1 MTACGTRLVSLNDQK
16 IALDRYSS
24 QSLQYKV
31 GCEAQAIDTLTH
43 GLARELGEPA
53 PAKDAD
59 QSGISAEDMKS
70 LVETVRSSMK
80 ICVVYNP
87 SALSGEAVLG
97 VKRLL
102 KMIAKVPTMECG
114 AIPAAPMT
122 NALGAMDMGLLPD
135 FYPGGLSMSDQ
146 EEIKKQWGE
155 KAPTGT
161 GLSALEMIAR
171 AEKGELK
178 ALLVHRSNP
187 VMDFPGGLRVT
198 EALKKLD
205 LLVVHD
211 MLETETAKLA
221 NLVLPSNGP
230 GYDEGT
236 TTNIGGRVQ
245 ARKKALETTQA
256 PDWKIINLML
266 NVLGDETN
274 YRRVSDVTEE
284 IACRVPGYQEIS
296 KRSVGKTGCN
306 REPISSADESVSDK
320 SVQAGKGKDGSLRL
334 RIATFLFAHDKI
346 LDASS
351 KLAHHFQPS
360 TAHFN
365 EKDAARLGIQ
375 DGNTVLLSAENINL
389 EAIARVDNRCQSGGV
404 VVPRVSD
411 EQGVNGLIG
420 ADGGTAW
427 VQVRKV

>member
-1 MTACGTRLVSLNDQK
+1 DK
-16 IALDRYSS
+16 YST
-24 QSLQYKV
+24 QSVQYKV
-31 GCEAQAIDTLTH
+31 GGEALAIDALTN
-43 GLARELGEPA
+43 GLARELGESA
-53 PAKDAD
+53 SAQGD
-59 QSGISAEDMKS
+59 SGISADDMKS

-87 SALSGEAVLG
+87 SALSGEAVSG

-122 NALGAMDMGLLPD
+122 NAVGAMDMGLLPD
-135 FYPGGLSMSDQ
+135 FYPGGVPMSDE

-155 KAPTGT
+155 NAPTAT

-187 VMDFPGGLRVT
+187 VMDFPGGAQVT

-245 ARKKALETTQA
+245 ARRKALQADQA
-256 PDWKIINLML
+256 PDWKIISLML
-266 NVLGDETN
+266 NVLGDETD
-274 YRRVSDVTEE
+274 YGKVSDVTEE
-284 IACRVPGYQEIS
+284 IARKVSGYQQIS
-296 KRSVGKTGCN
+296 RRSVGKTGCN
-306 REPISSADESVSDK
+306 RDSVISADEQASAK
-320 SVQAGKGKDGSLRL
+320 PVQAGTNGSLRL
-334 RIATFLFAHDKI
+334 RIATFLFAEDKV

-351 KLAHHFQPS
+351 KLAHHFQSS

-365 EKDAARLGIQ
+365 EEDAGRLGIQ
-375 DGNTVLLSAENINL
+375 DGNTVLLSAENVNL
-389 EAIARVDNRCQSGGV
+389 EATAKVDNRCQPGGV

-411 EQGVNGLIG
+411 GQRVNGLIS
-420 ADGGTAW
+420 ADGNTAW
-427 VQVRKV
+427 VEVRKV

>member
-1 MTACGTRLVSLNDQK
+1 
-16 IALDRYSS
+16 
-24 QSLQYKV
+24 
-31 GCEAQAIDTLTH
+31 
-43 GLARELGEPA
+43 
-53 PAKDAD
+53 
-59 QSGISAEDMKS
+59 
-70 LVETVRSSMK
+70 
-80 ICVVYNP
+80 
-87 SALSGEAVLG
+87 
-97 VKRLL
+97 
-102 KMIAKVPTMECG
+102 
-114 AIPAAPMT
+114 
-122 NALGAMDMGLLPD
+122 
-135 FYPGGLSMSDQ
+135 MSDQ

-161 GLSALEMIAR
+161 GFSALEMIAR

-346 LDASS
+346 LEASS

-360 TAHFN
+360 TAYLH
-365 EKDAARLGIQ
+365 EKDAQRLGIE
-375 DGNTVLLSAENINL
+375 DGDTVLLSAENVNL
-389 EAIARVDNRCQSGGV
+389 EATAKVNNRCQSGGV
-404 VVPRVSD
+404 VVPRISD

-420 ADGGTAW
+420 VDGGMAW
-427 VQVRKV
+427 VEIRKV

>member
-1 MTACGTRLVSLNDQK
+1 
-16 IALDRYSS
+16 
-24 QSLQYKV
+24 V
-31 GCEAQAIDTLTH
+31 GCEALAINALTN
-43 GLARELGEPA
+43 GLARELGESA
-53 PAKDAD
+53 PAQGSD
-59 QSGISAEDMKS
+59 QSGVSAEDMKS
-70 LVETVRSSMK
+70 LVETVRTSMK

-87 SALSGEAVLG
+87 SALSGEAVFG

-114 AIPAAPMT
+114 AMPAAPMT
-122 NALGAMDMGLLPD
+122 NAVGAMDMGLLPD
-135 FYPGGLSMSDQ
+135 FYPGAVPMSEQ

-155 KAPTGT
+155 NAPTGT

-171 AEKGELK
+171 AGKGQLK

-187 VMDFPGGLRVT
+187 VMDFPGGSQVV

-205 LLVVHD
+205 FLVVHD

-245 ARKKALETTQA
+245 ARTKALETDHA

-266 NVLGDETN
+266 NALGDETD
-274 YRRVSDVTEE
+274 YDKVADVTEE
-284 IACRVPGYQEIS
+284 IAFRVPGYQEIS

-306 REPISSADESVSDK
+306 RESIASADELVSAK
-320 SVQAGKGKDGSLRL
+320 PAGPGKNGSLRL

-346 LDASS
+346 LEASS

-360 TAHFN
+360 TAYLH
-365 EKDAARLGIQ
+365 EKDAQRLGIE
-375 DGNTVLLSAENINL
+375 DGDTVLLSAENVNL
-389 EAIARVDNRCQSGGV
+389 EATAKVNNRCQSGGV

-420 ADGGTAW
+420 VDGGMAW
-427 VQVRKV
+427 VEVRKV

>member
-1 MTACGTRLVSLNDQK
+1 VSLNDQK

-24 QSLQYKV
+24 QSVQYKL
-31 GCEAQAIDTLTH
+31 GYEALAIDALTY

-53 PAKDAD
+53 PAQDAD

-97 VKRLL
+97 IKRLL

-161 GLSALEMIAR
+161 GFSALEMIAR

-187 VMDFPGGLRVT
+187 VMDFPGGSRVT